1 MSCRKENPDL
11 RNING
16 WGYCCNHLS
25 ISRYIH
31 ECKNMKIKKW
41 QRKLMYLEIM
51 YSYASSF
58 KDVTLMF
65 RREFFLLAS
74 TTYQLF
80 NSLRRLCNWIIC
92 EIYTYYQKY
101 THYQK
106 SNIRTNL
113 YNQKTWFY
121 KDSAMKNVYHKWIWK
136 YFWNFYVLWKYWIIT
151 RCLAVCEPFWE
162 PYRYVCIV
170 TCCSLRPITLT
181 GNCGKY
187 VLDSNK

>member
-1 MSCRKENPDL
+1 MTCRIENPDL

-80 NSLRRLCNWIIC
+80 NSLIRLCKWIIR
-92 EIYTYYQKY
+92 ETYTYYPKY

-113 YNQKTWFY
+113 YNQKIWFN
-121 KDSAMKNVYHKWIWK
+121 KDYYVFIFQYTVDCIQQMNMKVFLKFLCVMKILKN
-136 YFWNFYVLWKYWIIT
+136 N
-151 RCLAVCEPFWE
+151 
-162 PYRYVCIV
+162 
-170 TCCSLRPITLT
+170 SLLSCMWTILRTL
-181 GNCGKY
+181 
-187 VLDSNK
+187 